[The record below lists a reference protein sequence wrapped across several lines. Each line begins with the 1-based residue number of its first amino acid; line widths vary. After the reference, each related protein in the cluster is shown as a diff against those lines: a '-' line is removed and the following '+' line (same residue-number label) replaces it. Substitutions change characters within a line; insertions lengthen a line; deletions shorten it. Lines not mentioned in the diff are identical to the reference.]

1 MKPGSII
8 DSDQSKSPTETS
20 VSDHDLVTASE
31 FARLIAGFT
40 NTPKDQVWERLEEEF
55 AHPGSTVAK
64 DWERLAPSTPEEIT
78 RFYQETDSYIYD
90 LSADHSRVRRRPV
103 EEAIHQRIAEH
114 GQRLKVLVYGDGIG
128 TDSLKISRNGHAVTY
143 FDLPGKSS
151 SFARYRFEQEVPKS
165 THSAPVAVFNK
176 DEIPSG
182 AFDVVV
188 CVEVL
193 EHVPDPPGV
202 MRELARALKPG
213 GIALITESFA
223 SIGPEFP
230 SHLPENFKY
239 AGKTH
244 RMMEELGFAN
254 TYYNKDP
261 LNYPMEFT
269 KVAPGIS
276 GSLLVLLNRL
286 KRATDTRLRRWRS

>member
-1 MKPGSII
+1 MTTAVSEKP
-8 DSDQSKSPTETS
+8 
-20 VSDHDLVTASE
+20 DHDVGLARE

-40 NTPKDQVWERLEEEF
+40 GTDPEIVWDRMSKEF
-55 AHPGSTVAK
+55 AHPGSTVAEA
-64 DWERLAPSTPEEIT
+64 WRLANPQAADEIT

-103 EEAIHQRIAEH
+103 EDAILERIARH
-114 GQRLKVLVYGDGIG
+114 GERLTILVYGDGIG
-128 TDSLKISRNGHAVTY
+128 TDSLKISRQGHAVTY

-151 SFARYRFEQEVPKS
+151 SFARYRFEQEVPKPS
-165 THSAPVAVFNK
+165 HTAPVAVFRK
-176 DEIPSG
+176 DEIPAG

-202 MRELARALKPG
+202 MREIARALKPG

-269 KVAPGIS
+269 RVDPGLS
-276 GSLLVLLNRL
+276 GDLLVFINRL
-286 KRATDTRLRRWRS
+286 KRAADTRLRRWRS